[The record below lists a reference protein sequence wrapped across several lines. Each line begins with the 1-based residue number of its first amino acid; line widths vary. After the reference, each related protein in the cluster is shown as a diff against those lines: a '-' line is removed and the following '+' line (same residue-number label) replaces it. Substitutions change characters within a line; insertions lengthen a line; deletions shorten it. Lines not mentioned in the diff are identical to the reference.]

1 MLDEIILE
9 FDLSMEAAYDAVLRK
24 FATTRTGR
32 ANTAALDNIS
42 IDYYGQQS
50 PVKQL
55 CNITIPEPRLIVI
68 QPWDKTS
75 LPLIE
80 KAILASNIGV
90 TPEND
95 GNVIRLPFQ
104 PLTEETRK
112 DIVKQVKKM
121 SEEGKVAVRNIRRD
135 SNDKLKSM
143 EKSSD
148 ITEDDLK
155 LGMKKNQ
162 EITDKWIEKISEVA
176 KTKENEIMEV

>member
-1 MLDEIILE
+1 MDELITE
-9 FDLSMEAAYDAVLRK
+9 FDMNMEAAYEAVLRK

-32 ANTAALDNIS
+32 ANASALEHVS
-42 IDYYGQQS
+42 IDYYGQQT
-50 PVKQL
+50 PIKQL

-104 PLTEETRK
+104 PLTEETRR

-121 SEEGKVAVRNIRRD
+121 AEEGKVAVRNVRRD
-135 SNDKLKSM
+135 CNDELKKM
-143 EKSSD
+143 QKDSD

-155 LGMKKNQ
+155 LGLKKIQ
-162 EITDKWIEKISEVA
+162 DLTDKWIEKISEVA
-176 KTKENEIMEV
+176 KAKENEIMEV

>member
-1 MLDEIILE
+1 MNTMIEEYDMKMEQSYEAMLKRFSTL
-9 FDLSMEAAYDAVLRK
+9 
-24 FATTRTGR
+24 RTGR
-32 ANTAALDNIS
+32 ANTSALDHIT

-50 PVKQL
+50 PIKQL

-68 QPWDKTS
+68 QPWDKSS

-104 PLTEETRK
+104 PLTEETRL

-121 SEEGKVAVRNIRRD
+121 SEEGKVAIRNIRREC
-135 SNDKLKSM
+135 NDELKKM

-155 LGMKKNQ
+155 LGQKKIQ
-162 EITDKWIEKISEVA
+162 ELTDKWIDKISDTT
-176 KTKENEIMEV
+176 KNKENEIMEV